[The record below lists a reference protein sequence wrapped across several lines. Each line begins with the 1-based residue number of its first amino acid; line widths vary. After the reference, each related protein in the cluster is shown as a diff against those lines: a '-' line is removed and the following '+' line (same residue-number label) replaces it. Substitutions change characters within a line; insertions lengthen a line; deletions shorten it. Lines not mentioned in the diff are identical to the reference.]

1 MCWIRNKIINFVIRF
16 KSWWYT
22 IKWLGV
28 NYTFLS
34 TITITHFV
42 SIWNVIKHRA
52 HGKIQVHVNIMKS
65 KHCRHLVFSLI
76 EKKNHKNNVGSKQ
89 NDKILFRIHCLFSIY
104 IAIVLQSDRRYS
116 NERIY
121 SQLVTKC
128 WPITVPII
136 RYVYSNKYSWFYIVL
151 YSHYINSGLG

>member
-34 TITITHFV
+34 TITITQFV
-42 SIWNVIKHRA
+42 PIWNVIKHRA

-65 KHCRHLVFSLI
+65 KNCRHLVSSLI
-76 EKKNHKNNVGSKQ
+76 EKKKPTKIMSAVNKMLKFCLESTVCSVYTLQLFFKVIAGIQTKEFTVNWSQNVDQLQS
-89 NDKILFRIHCLFSIY
+89 LFTICLF
-104 IAIVLQSDRRYS
+104 
-116 NERIY
+116 
-121 SQLVTKC
+121 
-128 WPITVPII
+128 
-136 RYVYSNKYSWFYIVL
+136 
-151 YSHYINSGLG
+151 